1 MTEVKTLPM
10 DSVIQPNTRLYIRMG
25 DYTQYF
31 IKDIL
36 TDELVMVIYPNEGSP
51 VVRKIEEGIT
61 YAQLNPNHKG
71 TVQFMAEGLSP
82 FYNSEFV
89 TTSTG
94 IFRVLLKEGGILH
107 FQKYGQVKERLF
119 LPSRELG
126 YW

>member
-1 MTEVKTLPM
+1 MTEEKTLTM

-25 DYTQYF
+25 DYIQYF

-36 TDELVMVIYPNEGSP
+36 TDELVMVIYQNEGEP

-71 TVQFMAEGLSP
+71 TVRFMTEGLSP

-119 LPSRELG
+119 LPFRELG